1 MESHRDKRSEEGD
14 IAPKPGSFVRIWLG
28 FSEFLIFSGTVLFVA
43 LVPLFVLLGL
53 LYSKMG
59 EDKSPGM
66 APGGI
71 FVRWDLLLVYLGF
84 WGVAILL
91 CAIGFATLLVWLL
104 RRLVSK
110 PEVAKTP
117 SHNSGTVTPPSAA
130 PSTSVGS
137 NFIFLCLIG
146 LALLSLANIGA
157 LIPLDYGKLWIGIP
171 VMALAW
177 AIAGPGYAAGSGVVF
192 LMLLI
197 GASAEA
203 GIVALGIVAFAAS
216 KRWSNAKRRSSGA

>member
-1 MESHRDKRSEEGD
+1 MQSHREKRSEEGD
-14 IAPKPGSFVRIWLG
+14 IAPKPGSFASIWLR
-28 FSEFLIFSGTVLFVA
+28 FSEFLIFSGRFLFVA
-43 LVPLFVLLGL
+43 LVPLFVSLGL
-53 LYSKMG
+53 TYSKIG
-59 EDKSPGM
+59 EYKSPGLVQSYDGSRIM
-66 APGGI
+66 A
-71 FVRWDLLLVYLGF
+71 FLGF
-84 WGVAILL
+84 WGLTILM
-91 CAIGFATLLVWLL
+91 CAIGFATLLVSLL

-117 SHNSGTVTPPSAA
+117 SHNSGMVAPPSAA
-130 PSTSVGS
+130 PSSSVGP
-137 NFIFLCLIG
+137 NVIFPCLIA
-146 LALLSLANIGA
+146 LTLLSLANIGA

-203 GIVALGIVAFAAS
+203 GMLALGIVTFAAF
-216 KRWSNAKRRSSGA
+216 KRWSNAQPRNSG

>member
-1 MESHRDKRSEEGD
+1 MESHRDKRSEEDD

-28 FSEFLIFSGTVLFVA
+28 FSEFLIFSGTVSFVV

-59 EDKSPGM
+59 EDKSPGL
-66 APGGI
+66 APSYDGHSI
-71 FVRWDLLLVYLGF
+71 MVFLGF
-84 WGVAILL
+84 WGLAI
-91 CAIGFATLLVWLL
+91 FLLVNSFAVLLLLLL

-117 SHNSGTVTPPSAA
+117 SHNSGTVAPPLAA